1 MFNRYYDELVNNRTI
16 MTVLMTLILFVTVSI
31 EASAKEINCFNDN
44 QAITPEEQRIK
55 EVAPIPQYIL
65 KDSNFA
71 QYVERFQEDICSASS
86 LKKAQKK
93 VNKHGTQLWENA
105 VKQAQGK
112 GPQTELDRYD
122 G

>member
-1 MFNRYYDELVNNRTI
+1 MFNRYYDELVNNRPI

-71 QYVERFQEDICSASS
+71 QYVERVQENICSASS

-93 VNKHGTQLWENA
+93 
-105 VKQAQGK
+105 
-112 GPQTELDRYD
+112 
-122 G
+122 